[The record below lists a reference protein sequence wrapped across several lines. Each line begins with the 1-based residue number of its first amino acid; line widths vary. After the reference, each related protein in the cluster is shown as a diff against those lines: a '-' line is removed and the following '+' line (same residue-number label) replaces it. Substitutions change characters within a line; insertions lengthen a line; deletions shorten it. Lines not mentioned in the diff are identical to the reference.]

1 MSWKRAAY
9 GICTS
14 RRRCMKYL
22 RRNFNVVIAA
32 ILIALIAS
40 VLAES
45 PSDAINP
52 NRDAVNKSINRTI
65 INPMDPGYVW
75 GNPLAIDLTNL
86 NPGIFENGAFIK
98 NPGGL
103 MSDMFTTSINDFRNA
118 DPKAGASNA
127 TRKVARV
134 GLVHRLNSST

>member
-1 MSWKRAAY
+1 
-9 GICTS
+9 
-14 RRRCMKYL
+14 MKYL
-22 RRNFNVVIAA
+22 RTNFKVVIAA
-32 ILIALIAS
+32 LLIVLIAP

-52 NRDAVNKSINRTI
+52 NRDANNESINRTI

-86 NPGIFENGAFIK
+86 NPEIFENAAFKK

-127 TRKVARV
+127 TRKTARV
-134 GLVHRLNSST
+134 GLVHRLSNSSP

>member
-1 MSWKRAAY
+1 
-9 GICTS
+9 
-14 RRRCMKYL
+14 MKYS
-22 RRNFNVVIAA
+22 RKAVIAA
-32 ILIALIAS
+32 VLMALIAP

-45 PSDAINP
+45 PSDTINP
-52 NRDAVNKSINRTI
+52 NRDVVNESINRTI

-86 NPGIFENGAFIK
+86 NPGIFENTAFKK

-118 DPKAGASNA
+118 DPKAGVSNA
-127 TRKVARV
+127 TRRAAKV
-134 GLVHRLNSST
+134 GLVHWP

>member
-1 MSWKRAAY
+1 
-9 GICTS
+9 
-14 RRRCMKYL
+14 MKYL
-22 RRNFNVVIAA
+22 RANFRIAIAA
-32 ILIALIAS
+32 LLIALIAP
-40 VLAES
+40 VLAEL
-45 PSDAINP
+45 PSDAIDP
-52 NRDAVNKSINRTI
+52 NRNAVNESINRTI

-86 NPGIFENGAFIK
+86 NPEIFDNTAFKK

-127 TRKVARV
+127 TRKAAKV
-134 GLVHRLNSST
+134 GLVHRLSNSSP

>member
-1 MSWKRAAY
+1 
-9 GICTS
+9 
-14 RRRCMKYL
+14 MKYS
-22 RRNFNVVIAA
+22 RKAVIAA
-32 ILIALIAS
+32 VLMALIAP

-45 PSDAINP
+45 PADAINP
-52 NRDAVNKSINRTI
+52 NRDVVNKSINMTI

-86 NPGIFENGAFIK
+86 NPDIFENTAFKK

-118 DPKAGASNA
+118 DLKAGVSNA
-127 TRKVARV
+127 TMKAAKV
-134 GLVHRLNSST
+134 GLVHWPKNSA